1 MMASSTKMVLKKIGI
16 RFKGPALIVIYE
28 TPSGKLHQRTMP
40 IRDMSK
46 NSNVRNVAESLRDRH
61 AAIFGSASLVQV
73 EKMLRLAQESMKG
86 KSLDECLEIV
96 AKEFTLNPEEDLNK
110 VDDDTLQRKKDLMNL
125 TFEKN
130 CKKPGDPD
138 FKYDV
143 EEDFDLEGAIETS
156 GWDSE
161 KDDDFGF

>member
-1 MMASSTKMVLKKIGI
+1 MASATQMVLKKIGI

-40 IRDMSK
+40 VRGLFND
-46 NSNVRNVAESLRDRH
+46 SNVRNVAESLRDRH
-61 AAIFGSASLVQV
+61 SAIFGGAPLVQV

-86 KSLDECLEIV
+86 NALDECLEIV

-110 VDDDTLQRKKDLMNL
+110 VDDETLQRKKDLMNL
-125 TFEKN
+125 TFEKHR
-130 CKKPGDPD
+130 KKPGDPD

-143 EEDFDLEGAIETS
+143 EEDFDMDGAIETS

-161 KDDDFGF
+161 KDDVFGF